1 MGKVTGFMEWERELP
16 DRRPVAE
23 RLKDW
28 REVYTNWSDNEARH
42 QAGRC
47 MDCGVPFCNSAS
59 GCPLGNLIPD
69 WNDLVYSGDWQA
81 ALDQLHAT
89 NNFPEFTGRVC
100 PAPCEAACTLNVNMN
115 PVAIEMIEKTIV
127 ERGWSEGWI
136 TPRPPEKRT
145 GMKVAVIGSGPSG
158 LACAQQLNRAGHQVT
173 VFEGDEYVG
182 GLLTLGIP
190 DFKLEKVVVQRR
202 VKQMEDEGVE
212 FRTSTWVGRDYP
224 TEQLRRDFQAI
235 CLCGGATV
243 PRDLPVPGRELDG
256 VHFAMDYLKQS
267 NRRND
272 GQEFGPDETVSAEG
286 KTVVILGGGDTGAD
300 CLGTSCRQGAVQ
312 TYQYELLPEPP
323 SKRNPITNPW
333 PQWPTIFRTSS
344 AHEEG
349 GVRDY
354 DILTK
359 KLNGEDGKLKSLTA
373 VRVGWERDPA
383 GGRPRM
389 VEVPDSEF
397 TIETELVLLAMGF
410 LHGEHRGLLTE
421 LGVDL
426 DERGNVGTDSN
437 FMTSVEGVF
446 AGGDMQRGQSLVVH
460 AIAGG
465 RRTAR
470 GCDAWLTGQTQL
482 PRVTGYS
489 RGGI

>member
-23 RLKDW
+23 RLRDW
-28 REVYTNWSDNEARH
+28 REVYLNWSESQARH

-69 WNDLVYSGDWQA
+69 WNDLVYSGDWSA
-81 ALDQLHAT
+81 ALDELHAT

-100 PAPCEAACTLNVNMN
+100 PAPCEASCTLNINQD
-115 PVAIEMIEKTIV
+115 PVAIEMIEKSIA

-145 GMKVAVIGSGPSG
+145 GMKVAVIGSGPAG

-173 VFEGDEYVG
+173 VFERDEFIG
-182 GLLTLGIP
+182 GLLSLGIP
-190 DFKLEKVVVQRR
+190 HFKLEKSVVRRR
-202 VKQMEDEGVE
+202 VKQMEEEGIE

-224 TEQLRRDFQAI
+224 TEKLKQDFHAI
-235 CLCGGATV
+235 CLCGGSTV
-243 PRDLPVPGRELDG
+243 PRDLTVPGRDLDG

-267 NRRND
+267 NRRTE
-272 GQEFGPDETVSAEG
+272 GQEFGPDETITAEG
-286 KTVVILGGGDTGAD
+286 KTVIILGGGDTGAD
-300 CLGTSCRQGAVQ
+300 CLGTAHRQGAAE
-312 TYQYELLPEPP
+312 TYQYELLPVPP
-323 SKRNPITNPW
+323 GERDVDANPW
-333 PQWPTIFRTSS
+333 PQWPAIFRTSS

-349 GVRDY
+349 GIRDY

-359 KLNGEDGKLKSLTA
+359 QLNGDNGKLKSLTA
-373 VRVGWERDPA
+373 VRVDWKSDPN
-383 GGRPRM
+383 GGRPQM
-389 VEVPDSEF
+389 VEIPDSEF

-410 LHGEHRGLLTE
+410 LHGEHGGLLSD

-426 DERGNVGTDSN
+426 DERGNVGADSN
-437 FMTSVEGVF
+437 FMTSVDGVF

-470 GCDAWLTGQTQL
+470 GCDSWLMGKSQL
-482 PRVTGYS
+482 PRVTGYA

>member
-1 MGKVTGFMEWERELP
+1 M
-16 DRRPVAE
+16 
-23 RLKDW
+23 
-28 REVYTNWSDNEARH
+28 
-42 QAGRC
+42 
-47 MDCGVPFCNSAS
+47 
-59 GCPLGNLIPD
+59 
-69 WNDLVYSGDWQA
+69 
-81 ALDQLHAT
+81 
-89 NNFPEFTGRVC
+89 C

>member
-23 RLKDW
+23 RLRDW
-28 REVYTNWSDNEARH
+28 REVYLNWSEDQARH

-47 MDCGVPFCNSAS
+47 MDCGVPFCNSSS

-69 WNDLVYSGDWQA
+69 WNDLVYSGDWSA
-81 ALDQLHAT
+81 ALDELHAT

-100 PAPCEAACTLNVNMN
+100 PAPCESACTLNINQD
-115 PVAIEMIEKTIV
+115 PVAIEMIEKAIV

-145 GMKVAVIGSGPSG
+145 GMKVAVIGSGPAG
-158 LACAQQLNRAGHQVT
+158 LACAQQLNRAGHRVT
-173 VFEGDEYVG
+173 VFERDEFIG

-190 DFKLEKVVVQRR
+190 HFKLEKSVVRRR
-202 VKQMEDEGVE
+202 VKQMEEEGIE
-212 FRTSTWVGRDYP
+212 FRISTWVGRDYP
-224 TEQLRRDFQAI
+224 TEKLKQDFDAI
-235 CLCGGATV
+235 CLCGGSTV
-243 PRDLPVPGRELDG
+243 PRDLTVPGRDLDG
-256 VHFAMDYLKQS
+256 VHFAMDFLKQS
-267 NRRND
+267 NRRTE
-272 GQEFGPDETVSAEG
+272 GQEFGPDETITAEG

-300 CLGTSCRQGAVQ
+300 CLGTAHRQGAVE
-312 TYQYELLPEPP
+312 TCQYELLPVPP
-323 SKRNPITNPW
+323 GERDDDANPW
-333 PQWPTIFRTSS
+333 PQWPAIFRTSS

-349 GVRDY
+349 GIRDY

-359 KLNGEDGKLKSLTA
+359 QLNGEDGKLKSLTA
-373 VRVGWERDPA
+373 VRVNWKPDPN
-383 GGRPRM
+383 GGRPQM
-389 VEVPDSEF
+389 VEVPGSEF

-410 LHGEHRGLLTE
+410 LHGEQGGLLSD
-421 LGVDL
+421 LGVDF
-426 DERGNVGTDSN
+426 DERGNVSTDSN
-437 FMTSVEGVF
+437 FMTSVDGVF

-470 GCDAWLTGQTQL
+470 GCDAWLMGKSRL
-482 PRVTGYS
+482 PVVTGYT
-489 RGGI
+489 RGSV